1 MGDFYNNQVEI
12 IERGLNIEE
21 MESLS
26 SIENLKIAL
35 PLEKIIVLCQKY
47 GVKELSVFGSVLR
60 DDFRPDSDI
69 DLLVL
74 FENDDYGPWMSKI
87 MDLEM
92 ELSNLLGHKVDLVIK
107 KGVEKSENYIRRRHI
122 LSTARLI
129 YAAL

>member
-1 MGDFYNNQVEI
+1 M
-12 IERGLNIEE
+12 ER
-21 MESLS
+21 LS
-26 SIENLKIAL
+26 STENLKIVL

-60 DDFRPDSDI
+60 DDFCPDSDV

-92 ELSNLLGHKVDLVIK
+92 ELSDLLGHKVDLVIK

-129 YAAL
+129 YAA

>member
-1 MGDFYNNQVEI
+1 LGDFFNNHLEI
-12 IERGLNIEE
+12 IKRGLNIEE

-47 GVKELSVFGSVLR
+47 GVKELSIFGSVLR
-60 DDFRPDSDI
+60 DDFCPDSDI

-74 FENDDYGPWMSKI
+74 FQNDDYGPWMSKI

-92 ELSNLLGHKVDLVIK
+92 ELSDLIGHKVDLIIK

-129 YAAL
+129 YAA

>member
-1 MGDFYNNQVEI
+1 LGDFYNNQVEI

-21 MESLS
+21 MERLS
-26 SIENLKIAL
+26 SIENLKIVL

-60 DDFRPDSDI
+60 DDFCPDSDV

-92 ELSNLLGHKVDLVIK
+92 ELSDLLGHKVDLVIK

-129 YAAL
+129 YAA

>member
-21 MESLS
+21 MERLS
-26 SIENLKIAL
+26 SIENLKIVL

-60 DDFRPDSDI
+60 DDFCPDSDV

-92 ELSNLLGHKVDLVIK
+92 ELSDLLGHKVDLVIK

-129 YAAL
+129 YAA